1 MTPAV
6 PSLPKHVF
14 AGSQVPA
21 TVSAGLE
28 SPATIRAQSGGRIV
42 FVETVNPDGVPVGNA
57 CVDIFENAGGG
68 QPGRVIT
75 GSCAAPEGDPGNGVI
90 YFQGISPGQY
100 VVIETILPADFAPAA
115 NTLFSV
121 PAEGTGAITVTVP
134 HQPESGSLVE
144 QLVAVLIEILR
155 NILGR

>member
-1 MTPAV
+1 VTPAV

-42 FVETVNPDGVPVGNA
+42 IVETVNPDGVPVGNA
-57 CVDIFENAGGG
+57 CVDIFEHAGGG